1 MLQELTSNDIKS
13 IFKNS
18 GLGTPN
24 EIKKINVGFS
34 NDIFSIDE
42 KYVLKSAKV
51 EGDNNYLERE
61 IYLCNLLKDKLPT
74 AKIVHSDTTKQ
85 YTERVFIIYEKVQG
99 ENLYLKW
106 HEYSELE
113 KRNIIKDICDFL
125 KIINETSVEDY
136 AAMFGINSS
145 LSWQDIV
152 MSKIKEYVS
161 VIKDKHILED
171 DLIAKIETFIEQNK
185 EVLNEEKI
193 ALTYYDPHFDNFIVR
208 DKKIVAILDFERCDV
223 FSIDF
228 VLDLVQRMVLEPK
241 KYASEHAENFIVA
254 KDYAKLMDWYKEFYP
269 ELFDFTDMDTRIALY
284 SIAHDLRERIEFNNI
299 ESKQRLMNVV
309 G

>member
-1 MLQELTSNDIKS
+1 MFKELTNNDIKS

-18 GLGTPN
+18 GLATPI

-34 NDIFSIDE
+34 NDVFSINE
-42 KYVLKSAKV
+42 KYVLKSAKA
-51 EGDNNYLERE
+51 EENNYLERE

-74 AKIVHSDTTKQ
+74 AKIVYFNTTKQ
-85 YTERVFIIYEKVQG
+85 FIDRAFVIYEKVQG

-125 KIINETSVEDY
+125 KIINDVPYEDY
-136 AAMFGINSS
+136 AVRFDINTS
-145 LSWQDIV
+145 LNWQDMV
-152 MSKIKEYVS
+152 MSKINEYLS
-161 VIKDKHILED
+161 VIKDKHILEVS
-171 DLIAKIETFIEQNK
+171 LITKVETFIEQNK
-185 EVLNEEKI
+185 AVLDEEKI

-208 DKKIVAILDFERCDV
+208 GKKIVAMLDFERCDV

-241 KYASEHAENFIVA
+241 KYASEHAENLIVVE
-254 KDYAKLMDWYKEFYP
+254 DYAKLMDWYKEFYP

-284 SIAHDLRERIEFNNI
+284 SIAYDLKERIMFTNI